1 MRQITIH
8 DPTLRD
14 GNHAVSHQLTLE
26 NIANYCKIAEAAG
39 VPVIEVGHGNGLGA
53 SSILIGQSLV
63 DDEFIIKAA
72 RVQLKNTK
80 LSMHVIPGF
89 ATIKKDI
96 VLAIDLGVDIF
107 RIGTHV
113 TEADISK
120 RHIEYVRSRGLTAM
134 GVLMMSHMASIKQ
147 LVSEAKK
154 MQSYGAQALVIMDS
168 SGHYLSV
175 DVIARISALKD
186 SLEIP
191 VGFHGHNNLGMAIA
205 NSLAAVESGAEI
217 LDASIRGFG
226 AGAGNTQL
234 EILVAVLERMKYQ
247 TNINL
252 HKILDA
258 ADLAE
263 KTFNPIPAFSTTLSI
278 VSGLA
283 GVFSG
288 FAKHVKSVSKDF
300 NVDEKDVFFELGR
313 RGVISGQESIIYEVA
328 QNLAAKKIKEEYH
341 GF

>member
-1 MRQITIH
+1 
-8 DPTLRD
+8 LRD

-26 NIANYCKIAEAAG
+26 NIINYCKIAESAG

-53 SSILIGQSLV
+53 SSILVGQSLV
-63 DDEFIIKAA
+63 DDESIIKAA
-72 RVQLKNTK
+72 RGQLKNTK

-89 ATIKKDI
+89 ATIKKDL
-96 VLAIDLGVDIF
+96 VLAVDLGVDIF

-120 RHIEYVRSRGLTAM
+120 RHIEYVRTKGLTAM

-147 LVSEAKK
+147 LVAESKK

-168 SGHYLSV
+168 SGHYLSS
-175 DVIARISALKD
+175 DVADRISALKD
-186 SLEIP
+186 NLDIH
-191 VGFHGHNNLGMAIA
+191 VGFHGHNNLGLAIA
-205 NSLAAVESGAEI
+205 NSVAAADSGADI
-217 LDASIRGFG
+217 IDASIRGFG
-226 AGAGNTQL
+226 AGAGNAQL
-234 EILVAVLERMKYQ
+234 EILVAVFERMKYQ
-247 TNINL
+247 TSINL
-252 HKILDA
+252 YKILDA

-263 KTFNPIPAFSTTLSI
+263 NTFNPNPAFSATLSI

-300 NVDEKDVFFELGR
+300 NVDEKDVVFELGR
-313 RGVISGQESIIYEVA
+313 RGVIAGQESIIYEVA
-328 QNLAAKKIKEEYH
+328 QDLAAKKISEE
-341 GF
+341 